1 MTSNLSRHLSSL
13 ETEAIVILR
22 ETAAAFE
29 RPVLMYSIGKDSSVL
44 LHLCRKA
51 FHPAKI
57 PFTALH
63 IDTTWKFRDMITHRE
78 RMKSELDLNLIV
90 HTNRKALENGAHPVR
105 SGSSVW
111 TRDMKTVAL
120 REALD
125 MHKFDAAIGGARR
138 DEEPSRSKERIF
150 SVRGPNH
157 SWDPRRQR
165 PELWHLYNP
174 QIAPDETMRV
184 FPLSNWTELDVWE
197 YILAEDIPVVPLYFA
212 KKRPVV
218 ERAGSLIMID
228 DDRLPL
234 LPGEQRQEIVIRFR
248 SLGCYPLSA
257 AVLSEAAS
265 VSDIVEELRTTRQSE
280 RAGRLIDADEV
291 SSMERK
297 KREGYF

>member
-1 MTSNLSRHLSSL
+1 
-13 ETEAIVILR
+13 
-22 ETAAAFE
+22 
-29 RPVLMYSIGKDSSVL
+29 
-44 LHLCRKA
+44 
-51 FHPAKI
+51 
-57 PFTALH
+57 
-63 IDTTWKFRDMITHRE
+63 
-78 RMKSELDLNLIV
+78 
-90 HTNRKALENGAHPVR
+90 
-105 SGSSVW
+105 
-111 TRDMKTVAL
+111 
-120 REALD
+120 
-125 MHKFDAAIGGARR
+125 
-138 DEEPSRSKERIF
+138 
-150 SVRGPNH
+150 
-157 SWDPRRQR
+157 
-165 PELWHLYNP
+165 
-174 QIAPDETMRV
+174 MRV

-228 DDRLPL
+228 DDRLAL
-234 LPGEQRQEIVIRFR
+234 LPGEQRREIVIRFR